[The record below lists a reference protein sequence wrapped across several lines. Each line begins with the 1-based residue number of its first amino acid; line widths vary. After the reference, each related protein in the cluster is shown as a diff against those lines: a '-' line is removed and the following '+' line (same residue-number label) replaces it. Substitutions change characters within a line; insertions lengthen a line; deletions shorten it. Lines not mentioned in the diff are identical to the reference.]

1 MKYNR
6 SEIMKA
12 AWNKFNRFNLTFAQ
26 ALRMAWYEAKKAV
39 ERFNVYGEQIFNGKR
54 LVLASGVTYEKACML
69 KEHLK
74 YRYDIIDI
82 VAA

>member
-12 AWNKFNRFNLTFAQ
+12 AWRNHRCYAVSFSE

-39 ERFNVYGEQIFNGKR
+39 ARYNVFGFRIHDDSMVQ
-54 LVLASGVTYEKACML
+54 LLANVANYAAQECKYL
-69 KEHLK
+69 NR
-74 YRYDIIDI
+74 YRYDIITI
-82 VAA
+82 KAA